1 MRIRVLTSA
10 VVAGVALSL
19 VSPAVAT
26 AQVAP
31 AQKLGNKSLASVLAA
46 DGHRYDHNWDDFD
59 ILDKAVTTV
68 LKAKPKSDVAVLAD
82 GKVALTAFLPT
93 DRAFRRLVHD
103 LSGKRLGSEKAVFK
117 AVAGVADVK
126 TLEAI
131 LLYHVVPGAT
141 LTYKVAKGADG
152 AKLATALAGTNLRV
166 KVRHGSVFLRD
177 RDTDDLNAR
186 VRAAA
191 KNINKG
197 NKQIA
202 HGINRVLRPINL

>member
-1 MRIRVLTSA
+1 MRIRNLTS
-10 VVAGVALSL
+10 VIVAGVALGL
-19 VSPAVAT
+19 VSPTVST
-26 AQVAP
+26 AQTAP
-31 AQKLGNKSLASVLAA
+31 AQALGNKSLASVLAA
-46 DGHRYDHNWDDFD
+46 DGHHYDRNWDDFD
-59 ILDKAVTTV
+59 IVDKAVTTV

-93 DRAFRRLVHD
+93 DRAFRRLVED
-103 LSGKRLGSEKAVFK
+103 LAGKRLHRERAVFK
-117 AVAGVADVK
+117 AVASVADVK

-141 LTYKVAKGADG
+141 LTYQAAKGADG
-152 AKLATALAGTNLRV
+152 AKLATALAGANLRV

-177 RDTDDLNAR
+177 LDTDDRNAR
-186 VRAAA
+186 VRTKS

-202 HGINRVLRPINL
+202 HGINRVLRPIDL